1 MSVIKFTFKVV
12 QSRALAN
19 RTFYFIKLFIE
30 LCVDV
35 RIRITCY
42 PAGPTRP
49 RMEKKKIWN
58 LLSLFHF
65 KCSHAKVSVSI

>member
-1 MSVIKFTFKVV
+1 MSVIKFTFKAV

-35 RIRITCY
+35 RIRIMCY
-42 PAGPTRP
+42 PAGHACPQ
-49 RMEKKKIWN
+49 MEKKR
-58 LLSLFHF
+58 LLILFHF
-65 KCSHAKVSVSI
+65 KCSHAKVTGISV

>member
-1 MSVIKFTFKVV
+1 MSVIKFTFKAV

-35 RIRITCY
+35 RIRIMCY
-42 PAGPTRP
+42 PAGHARP
-49 RMEKKKIWN
+49 QMEKKKKDYSFCFTLN
-58 LLSLFHF
+58 VHTLR
-65 KCSHAKVSVSI
+65 

>member
-1 MSVIKFTFKVV
+1 MSVIKFTFKAV

-35 RIRITCY
+35 RIRIMCY
-42 PAGPTRP
+42 PAGHARP
-49 RMEKKKIWN
+49 QMEKKKR
-58 LLSLFHF
+58 LLILFHF
-65 KCSHAKVSVSI
+65 KCSHAKVTGISV